1 MTVRI
6 RYDQWNK
13 TFDINEKP
21 LVERLQAYRRL
32 PSLLRLLLRLLR
44 PLYSP
49 LITYKWITLQCHLLL
64 RALKRVRLPSAGI
77 IAWDAFRLSFLL
89 TIIIISDVLLGR
101 VLDAVVGGLRGS
113 GGGGSSLTSRLSNLL
128 HKLWGLVDALGE
140 MDLEARVLQEL
151 SDANIQRTSDLLLD
165 TIR

>member
-1 MTVRI
+1 
-6 RYDQWNK
+6 
-13 TFDINEKP
+13 
-21 LVERLQAYRRL
+21 
-32 PSLLRLLLRLLR
+32 
-44 PLYSP
+44 
-49 LITYKWITLQCHLLL
+49 
-64 RALKRVRLPSAGI
+64 VRLPSAGI